1 MSEQKRTGIVP
12 FGWRE
17 ELNSR
22 LKPGDA
28 YYANNRKVGTV
39 KAVLSTSYLIEIE
52 DDVEVKY
59 ASAEETAEMVD
70 KGIV

>member
-1 MSEQKRTGIVP
+1 MTEKKRTGIVP
-12 FGWRE
+12 FMFRE
-17 ELNSR
+17 ELGAR

-39 KAVLSTSYLIEIE
+39 KAVLSSSYLIEIE
-52 DDVEVKY
+52 DDVKVTY

-70 KGIV
+70 KGAI